1 MDKDRVCYTVRVHG
15 RVQGVGFRFSTQA
28 KAEQYGVAGWV
39 RNEPDGT
46 VSVKCEGPN
55 EAVQRFLSYLKQ
67 GPPSAEVTSI
77 EVNTAVPDGRSRF
90 SVR

>member
-15 RVQGVGFRFSTQA
+15 RVQGVGFRYSTRA
-28 KAEQYGVAGWV
+28 KAEQFGVAGWV

-46 VSVKCEGPN
+46 VSVKCEGPS
-55 EAVQRFLSYLKQ
+55 EAVQRFLAYLKQ
-67 GPPSAEVTSI
+67 GPPTAEVTST
-77 EVNTAVPDGRSRF
+77 EVSAATPEGRGRF